1 MSEFSSIWNLHK
13 QISFDN
19 VEITHM
25 NPKMGSKCL
34 ASQFAYKYQHFKTR
48 ASKWIDKRNW
58 NKMFPFLTIFLY
70 TEHLFLHDPMMI
82 LPGTCTS
89 MKFYL
94 LCIYFSITWLHG
106 EKGVLTNY
114 RESWLW
120 VWFFSTDNQ
129 IFRGSFNCK

>member
-1 MSEFSSIWNLHK
+1 
-13 QISFDN
+13 
-19 VEITHM
+19 
-25 NPKMGSKCL
+25 MGSKCL
-34 ASQFAYKYQHFKTR
+34 TSQFACKYQHFKTR

-70 TEHLFLHDPMMI
+70 IEHLFLHDPMMI

-114 RESWLW
+114 KESWLW

-129 IFRGSFNCK
+129 IFGAASTVNRLLSLKQRPWSRLSHSINLESIRF